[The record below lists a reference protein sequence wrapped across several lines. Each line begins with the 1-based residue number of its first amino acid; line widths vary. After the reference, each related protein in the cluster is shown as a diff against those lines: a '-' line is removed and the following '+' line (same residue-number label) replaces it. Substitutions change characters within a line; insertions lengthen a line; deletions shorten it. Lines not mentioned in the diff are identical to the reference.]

1 MTELKIEI
9 PKDLEAGV
17 RELSQ
22 EEVDRI
28 VRDALRERLSER
40 LMFKMADE
48 LLKSSEMTDAMAI
61 ELGSKLKEQTAKR
74 HGL

>member
-1 MTELKIEI
+1 MAELKIEI
-9 PKDLEAGV
+9 PEDLEAGV
-17 RELSQ
+17 RELSRR
-22 EEVDRI
+22 EVDRI

-48 LLKSSEMTDAMAI
+48 LLEDSQVSD
-61 ELGSKLKEQTAKR
+61 ELALQLGGELKEHVAKK